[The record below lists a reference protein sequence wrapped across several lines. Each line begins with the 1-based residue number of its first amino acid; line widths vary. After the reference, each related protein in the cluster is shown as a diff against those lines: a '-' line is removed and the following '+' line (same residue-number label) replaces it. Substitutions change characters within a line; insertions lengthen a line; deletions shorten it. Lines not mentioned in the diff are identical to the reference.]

1 MSYRRFVAKRL
12 GDRKCRFEA
21 IERGIQIQLGAE
33 GDTNPAEQRRRDRC
47 LLRRAQL
54 RQRLLV
60 QSPRFLRTSLPLG
73 ELRTID
79 ERRGRRR
86 GAEQPRLQRMLER
99 VRERLGGVAHSISGR
114 VDEGCTDALAIK
126 CDVSHAHACRRLWKV
141 QQGIRLKTPGCPQR
155 SSGQTGVSTGLARWY
170 SCGTVESADRDDV
183 S

>member
-1 MSYRRFVAKRL
+1 MLRQMERSAVQLLAKR
-12 GDRKCRFEA
+12 GKS
-21 IERGIQIQLGAE
+21 
-33 GDTNPAEQRRRDRC
+33 
-47 LLRRAQL
+47 RRAIAREL
-54 RQRLLV
+54 GINRETVARILHEPVDRRPASRQRA
-60 QSPRFLRTSLPLG
+60 SLADPFETPIRQWLTEG
-73 ELRTID
+73 LSIV
-79 ERRGRRR
+79 
-86 GAEQPRLQRMLER
+86 RMLER